1 MRRHGKICSGI
12 SRPQH
17 RPAEDGPAGSVDQ
30 SDGIRPASPAAS
42 TATSAGLLWGSVG
55 VLAFSVSLPAT
66 RLAIAGGLSA
76 SFVGIG
82 RAVVA
87 GLLAL
92 VTLVVMRQRW
102 PAARL
107 LPRLAIVG
115 ACVVLGFPLLTALA
129 LARVPAAH
137 GIVVTGLLP
146 AATAVAA
153 VLRAGERPSLRFWL
167 AALAGVVCVLAFAAV
182 QGAGRFEPA
191 DALLL
196 AAVLLCGLG
205 YAEGGA
211 LARELG
217 GLQVISLALVLSL
230 PVTAALTL
238 IQLDTASLGR
248 ATPAAWAGFAYV
260 SVISSFAGFFAWY
273 RGLAQGGVARVGQL
287 QLAQPVLSLALA
299 WLLLG
304 ETITLPMVATALAV
318 LACVVATQKAR

>member
-1 MRRHGKICSGI
+1 VTASDAAT
-12 SRPQH
+12 RP
-17 RPAEDGPAGSVDQ
+17 SL
-30 SDGIRPASPAAS
+30 AAKGTS
-42 TATSAGLLWGSVG
+42 TGGLIWGAVG

-66 RLAIAGGLSA
+66 RLAVAGGLIP
-76 SFVGIG
+76 SFVGVG

-92 VTLVVMRQRW
+92 ATLVLMRQPL
-102 PAARL
+102 PAIRL
-107 LPRLAIVG
+107 LPRLAAVG
-115 ACVVLGFPLLTALA
+115 FGVVVGFPWLTALA
-129 LARVPAAH
+129 LARVPSAH

-146 AATAVAA
+146 AATAVMA

-167 AALAGVVCVLAFAAV
+167 AALAGVACVLAFAAV

-191 DALLL
+191 DAMLL

-217 GLQVISLALVLSL
+217 GVRVICLALVLSL
-230 PVTAALTL
+230 PVTVAITAA
-238 IQLDTASLGR
+238 QLAPASLAH

-273 RGLAQGGVARVGQL
+273 RGLALGGVARVGQV
-287 QLAQPVLSLALA
+287 QLAQPVLSLLWA
-299 WLLLG
+299 WLLLD
-304 ETITLPMVATALAV
+304 EAITLPMAATALAV